1 MKNYLGIDAGVK
13 NIGFA
18 LTNENYEVL
27 SVGKKRAMGVLSFE
41 EAQSAKQRRLDRTA
55 RRRLQ
60 RRQYRVSLLQEIF
73 NDELMKID
81 ANFLR
86 RLHEND
92 LLQEHRSGN
101 LGKDNVVKEFSL
113 FNDKSYNDKKFYK
126 QYPTI
131 YHLRKALMQE
141 APNDIRLLYLA
152 VHHIIKYRGHFLLQ
166 DELENTDKLLD
177 ITPTFVRINELIRN
191 KNEEGEDIC
200 MHEFD
205 LTRIEELKDLI
216 IGRGEVFESLVEKKK
231 KLNEAKNKKGKVYIT
246 KADKK
251 DGAYEVLGAG
261 KNKFLTNI
269 ISIIFGAT
277 VNLTTLFG
285 AENYPKDEV
294 KKFNLSQELDEVEDM
309 KLLENDDFG
318 RELIYLCKE
327 VYNWYTI
334 NDLLKG
340 KEYLSDAMVDLYETH
355 KSDLKTLKKFIKTY
369 APDQYEKVFGK
380 YTVIEKKKPK
390 TMYGCYSQYIGGG
403 RYEGEKLGN
412 NGRIG
417 GTISQEDFGKE
428 LKKILESIID
438 ESAEEQKQAIIVRIE
453 NGEFMPKIV
462 SKNNS
467 TIPYQ
472 LNMIELKQ
480 ILIKAVKSGKYPFL
494 LESEIVKEKDGKEVK
509 WTNVQKIASLLSF
522 RIPYYVGPVKSYK
535 NDAKKSKNAWAVRNG
550 EGRITPW
557 SFDALINREKSS
569 EKFIDRMT
577 NNCTYLKKAK
587 SLAKNSVTFSKF
599 SCLNELNVI
608 KINGERIPV
617 DVKKKVFD
625 EVYMTG
631 NPTIKKIQTY
641 LVQVLG
647 YDKDIKLSGFDDA
660 LKANMNSYLTY
671 KRVLGDKVDKY
682 PEMIDDIIYYSTI
695 HTESK
700 MVESSIK
707 AKYSDKLT
715 ADEINKIKGF
725 RFSGWGSLSA
735 ELLKGYKCDKRIEC
749 DKGIKLCY
757 EGEYMNLID
766 IMYETNKNMQE
777 ILFDKEKCNFDEA
790 LKKYNEENEIVEN
803 NNVTIED
810 VEELYCSPS
819 VKRCIWQAFNLVK
832 DIVKQSKIIPD
843 RIFLESCRK
852 DDDNKTKT
860 KKRRDI
866 ILDLYNQN
874 KDLNED
880 KEKCKIDLDAC
891 DDMMLKSKKYY
902 LYFLQLG
909 KCAYSGRPIDLNNK
923 LSDYDIDHIIPQARV
938 KDDSFDNMVLV
949 ESKLNKEKSDTYP
962 LPSNLRQITLW
973 KSLVNAKLMSNEKYS
988 RLVRTTDITKEEQ
1001 DKFINRQLV
1010 ETNQTVKLLRDLLV
1024 RYFNGKTGQD
1034 YGQKIILS
1042 KASNVSDFR
1051 KDYGLTKSRDVN
1063 DFHHACDAYL
1073 NVVVGNILY
1082 QKFNIDVLYK
1092 DKDYYIGNN
1101 NSKTYNF
1108 RVVLNNAVKANDEK
1122 VLETINKEVDNND
1135 VRIVK
1140 WTRENKGELYKATLF
1155 DAKDNASYP
1164 ICQSKIV
1171 NGVEMHPKSDI
1182 SKYGGYK
1189 TSGTAYFLVVD
1200 SYDKKGKEKRSLED
1214 ISVYEDTMIKANK
1227 LSLNDIF
1234 EKRGLKN
1241 AELAKIK
1248 GLEKS
1253 KLKVGSL
1260 LEISM
1265 GSTKDKGKFKVT
1277 FAGISGSNLVFHN
1290 ANQLIVSKDINNYF
1304 KEIAIIVD
1312 KVNEMA
1318 KFIKETDANGNKIDK
1333 ELEKSK
1339 LTEMLIH
1346 KNELRKENREK
1357 NPIDPRVGIETEIVV
1372 LNKEKNM
1379 AIYEFFI
1386 EKLSHNPYKHVFT
1399 YSSLLDLLI
1408 RAKEDFASKN
1418 VYQQIVLLQHI
1429 MCAFQCNPDK
1439 VDVSA
1444 LEYVD
1449 KKGKETN
1456 GGKTLCSV
1464 VCNANTFM
1472 GYKVDY
1478 IRQSRS
1484 GLAETRIR
1492 ITK

>member
-1 MKNYLGIDAGVK
+1 MKNYLGIDLGVK

-18 LTNENYEVL
+18 LTNEYYEVV
-27 SVGKKRAMGVLSFE
+27 SVGKKRAIGVLSFE
-41 EAQSAKQRRLDRTA
+41 EAQTAKQRRLFRTV

-73 NDELMKID
+73 NDELMKKD
-81 ANFLR
+81 PNFLR

-101 LGKDNVVKEFSL
+101 SGKDNVVKEFSL

-131 YHLRKALMQE
+131 YHLRKALLQE

-152 VHHIIKYRGHFLLQ
+152 VHHIIKYRGHFLLP
-166 DELENTDKLLD
+166 DELESNDKLLD
-177 ITPTFVRINELIRN
+177 IKPTFESINDLIRQ
-191 KNEEGEDIC
+191 KNEEGEDVCIS
-200 MHEFD
+200 EFD
-205 LTRIEELKDLI
+205 LSRLNELKDLI
-216 IGRGEVFESLVEKKK
+216 VGRGEAYESLVEKKK
-231 KLNEAKNKKGKVYIT
+231 KEYEEKKKKGKVYIT

-251 DGAYEVLGAG
+251 DKANEVLGA
-261 KNKFLTNI
+261 KDKFLKNI

-309 KLLENDDFG
+309 KLLENDHFG

-327 VYNWYTI
+327 VYNWYII

-340 KEYLSDAMVDLYETH
+340 KEYLSDAMIDLYETH

-369 APDQYEKVFGK
+369 APDKYEQVFGE
-380 YTVIEKKKPK
+380 YTVIEKGKPK
-390 TMYGCYSQYIGGG
+390 AAYGCYSKYIGGG
-403 RYEGEKLGN
+403 TYEGEKLGN

-417 GTISQEDFGKE
+417 DTISQEDFGKE
-428 LKKILESIID
+428 LKKILENIKD
-438 ESAEEQKQAIIVRIE
+438 ESAEELKQSIIVRIDS
-453 NGEFMPKIV
+453 GEFMPKIV

-472 LNMIELKQ
+472 LNMIELKK
-480 ILIKAVKSGKYPFL
+480 ILVNAVKSEKYPFL
-494 LESEIVKEKDGKEVK
+494 LDSEIVKDKDGKEEK
-509 WTNVQKIASLLSF
+509 WTNVKKIASLLSF
-522 RIPYYVGPVKSYK
+522 RIPYYVGPVKDYK
-535 NDAKKSKNAWAVRNG
+535 NDPKKSKNAWAVRHKNM

-557 SFDALINREKSS
+557 SFDVLIDKEGSNK
-569 EKFIDRMT
+569 KFIDRMT

-587 SLAKNSVTFSKF
+587 SLAKNSVLFSKF
-599 SCLNELNVI
+599 NCLNELNVI
-608 KINGERIPV
+608 KINGERMPV

-631 NPTIKKIQTY
+631 NPTVKKIQTY

-671 KRVLGDKVDKY
+671 KRVLGDKVDEH

-700 MVESSIK
+700 MVASSIK

-715 ADEINKIKGF
+715 QQEIDKIKGF

-735 ELLKGYKCDKRIEC
+735 ELLKGYKYDGIE
-749 DKGIKLCY
+749 LCY
-757 EGEYMNLID
+757 DGEYMNLID
-766 IMYETNKNMQE
+766 IMYETDKNLQE
-777 ILFDKEKCNFDEA
+777 ILFDKEKCNFEEA
-790 LKKYNEENEIVEN
+790 LKKYNDENGIIEN
-803 NNVTIED
+803 DNITIED
-810 VEELYCSPS
+810 IDELYCSPS
-819 VKRCIWQAFNLVK
+819 VKRCIWQAFNLIK

-852 DDDNKTKT
+852 DDDKKEKT

-874 KDLNED
+874 KELKDD
-880 KEKCKIDLDAC
+880 KEQCKKDLENC

-909 KCAYSGRPIDLNNK
+909 KCAYSGRPIDLKNR
-923 LSDYDIDHIIPQARV
+923 LSDYDIDHIIPQAKV

-949 ESKLNKEKSDTYP
+949 ESRLNKEKSDNYP
-962 LPSNLRQITLW
+962 LPSNLRQEVLW

-988 RLVRTTDITKEEQ
+988 RLIRTKDITKEEQ
-1001 DKFINRQLV
+1001 EKFINRQLV

-1024 RYFNGKTGQD
+1024 RYFKGKTGED
-1034 YGQKIILS
+1034 YSQKIILS

-1101 NSKTYNF
+1101 NTKTYNF
-1108 RVVLNNAVKANDEK
+1108 RVALNNAVKANDK
-1122 VLETINKEVDNND
+1122 MLLKTINKEVDNND

-1140 WTRENKGELYKATLF
+1140 WTRENKGELYKATLYN
-1155 DAKDNASYP
+1155 ANDNASYP

-1189 TSGTAYFLVVD
+1189 TSRTAYFLVVD
-1200 SYDKKGKEKRSLED
+1200 SYDKKGKEKRSIEE

-1227 LSLNDIF
+1227 LTFKEIF

-1248 GLEKS
+1248 GLDNS

-1265 GSTKDKGKFKVT
+1265 GSTDDKGKFKVT
-1277 FAGISGSNLVFHN
+1277 FAGANKKNLMFHN

-1304 KEIAIIVD
+1304 KEIDIIVD

-1318 KFIKETDANGNKIDK
+1318 KFIKETDDDGNKIDK

-1339 LTEMLIH
+1339 LTERLIH
-1346 KNELRKENREK
+1346 KNELRIEERKK
-1357 NPIDPRVGIETEIVV
+1357 NPMKDYRVGIETEIVV
-1372 LNKEKNM
+1372 LDKNKNM
-1379 AIYEFFI
+1379 ENYEFFI
-1386 EKLSHNPYKHVFT
+1386 EKLSRNPYRHLFS
-1399 YSSLLDLLI
+1399 YSCLLKFLI
-1408 RAKEDFASKN
+1408 KAKQDFESKN
-1418 VYQQIVLLQHI
+1418 IYQQIVLLQHI
-1429 MCAFQCNPDK
+1429 ICAFQCNPDK

-1449 KKGKETN
+1449 NKGKETKGREN
-1456 GGKTLCSV
+1456 LCSGS
-1464 VCNANTFM
+1464 CNANTFM
-1472 GYKVDY
+1472 KLKVDY

>member
-1 MKNYLGIDAGVK
+1 MKSYLGIDLGVK

-18 LTNENYEVL
+18 LTNEDYEVV
-27 SVGKKRAMGVLSFE
+27 SVGKKRAMGVLSFD
-41 EAQSAKQRRLDRTA
+41 EAQTAEQRRLYRTA

-73 NDELMKID
+73 NDEIMKKD
-81 ANFLR
+81 PNFLR

-101 LGKDNVVKEFSL
+101 LGKDTVVKEFSL
-113 FNDKSYNDKKFYK
+113 FNDKSYDDKKFYK

-131 YHLRKALMQE
+131 YHLRKALLQE

-152 VHHIIKYRGHFLLQ
+152 VHHIIKYRGHFLLP

-200 MHEFD
+200 IPEFD
-205 LTRIEELKDLI
+205 LTRIEEFKDLI
-216 IGRGEVFESLVEKKK
+216 IGRGEVYESLVEKKK

-251 DGAYEVLGAG
+251 DKANEVLGA
-261 KNKFLTNI
+261 KDKFLKNVI
-269 ISIIFGAT
+269 GIIFGAT

-285 AENYPKDEV
+285 KEKYPKDEV
-294 KKFNLSQELDEVEDM
+294 KKFNISQELDEVEDM
-309 KLLENDDFG
+309 KLLENDEFG
-318 RELIYLCKE
+318 RGLIYLCKE
-327 VYNWYTI
+327 VYNWYII

-340 KEYLSDAMVDLYETH
+340 KEYLSDAMVNLYETH
-355 KSDLKTLKKFIKTY
+355 KSDLKVLKKFIKTY
-369 APDQYEKVFGK
+369 APDKYEKVFGE
-380 YTVIEKKKPK
+380 YTVIEKGKPK
-390 TMYGCYSQYIGGG
+390 AMYGCYSKYIGGG

-428 LKKILESIID
+428 MKAILKDIKDERAEELKQSII
-438 ESAEEQKQAIIVRIE
+438 ARIDS
-453 NGEFMPKIV
+453 GEFMPKIV

-472 LNMIELKQ
+472 LNMIELKK
-480 ILIKAVKSGKYPFL
+480 ILINAVKSGKYPFF
-494 LESEIVKEKDGKEVK
+494 LESEIVKDKDGKEVK

-522 RIPYYVGPVKSYK
+522 RIPYYVGPVKDYR
-535 NDAKKSKNAWAVRNG
+535 NNPKKSKNAWAVRNG

-557 SFDALINREKSS
+557 SFDVLIDKEGSNKQ
-569 EKFIDRMT
+569 FIDRMT

-587 SLAKNSVTFSKF
+587 SLAKNSVLFSKF
-599 SCLNELNVI
+599 NCLNELNVI
-608 KINGERIPV
+608 KINGERMPV
-617 DVKKKVFD
+617 DVKKKVFND
-625 EVYMTG
+625 VYMTG
-631 NPTIKKIQTY
+631 NPTVKKIQTY

-671 KRVLGDKVDKY
+671 KRVLGDKVDEH

-700 MVESSIK
+700 MVASSIK
-707 AKYSDKLT
+707 AKYSNILT
-715 ADEINKIKGF
+715 QQEIDRIKGF

-735 ELLKGYKCDKRIEC
+735 ELLKGYKYDGIE
-749 DKGIKLCY
+749 LCY
-757 EGEYMNLID
+757 DGEYMNLID
-766 IMYETNKNMQE
+766 IMYETDKNLQE
-777 ILFDKEKCNFDEA
+777 ILFDKERCNFDEA
-790 LKKYNEENEIVEN
+790 LKKYNEENGIVEN
-803 NNVTIED
+803 DNITIEYIN
-810 VEELYCSPS
+810 ELYCSPS
-819 VKRCIWQAFNLVK
+819 VKRCIWQAFNLIK

-852 DDDNKTKT
+852 DDDKKEKT

-866 ILDLYNQN
+866 ILELYNQT
-874 KDLNED
+874 KELKED
-880 KEKCKIDLDAC
+880 KEQCKKDLENC
-891 DDMMLKSKKYY
+891 NDMMLKSKKYY

-909 KCAYSGRPIDLNNK
+909 KCAYSGKTIDLKNG

-949 ESKLNKEKSDTYP
+949 EGKLNKEKSDTYP
-962 LPSNLRQITLW
+962 LPSHLRQETLW

-988 RLVRTTDITKEEQ
+988 RLVRTKDITKEEQ
-1001 DKFINRQLV
+1001 EKFINRQLV

-1024 RYFNGKTGQD
+1024 RYFRGKTGED
-1034 YGQKIILS
+1034 YSQKIILS

-1101 NSKTYNF
+1101 NTKTYNF
-1108 RVVLNNAVKANDEK
+1108 RVALNNAVKANDK
-1122 VLETINKEVDNND
+1122 KLLETINKEVDNND

-1171 NGVEMHPKSDI
+1171 NGVEMNPKSDI

-1200 SYDKKGKEKRSLED
+1200 SYDKKGKEKRSIED
-1214 ISVYEDTMIKANK
+1214 ISVYEDTLIKANK
-1227 LSLNDIF
+1227 LSLKEIF

-1248 GLEKS
+1248 GLDNS
-1253 KLKVGSL
+1253 KLKIGSL
-1260 LEISM
+1260 LEIST
-1265 GSTKDKGKFKVT
+1265 GSTNDKGKFKVT
-1277 FAGISGSNLVFHN
+1277 FAGKSGSDLIFHI

-1318 KFIKETDANGNKIDK
+1318 KFIKETDDDGNKIDK
-1333 ELEKSK
+1333 ELEKN
-1339 LTEMLIH
+1339 TIAEFLIH
-1346 KNELRKENREK
+1346 KNELRREDRKK
-1357 NPIDPRVGIETEIVV
+1357 NPVKEFRVGIETEIVV
-1372 LNKEKNM
+1372 LTKEKNM
-1379 AIYEFFI
+1379 EIYEFFM
-1386 EKLSHNPYKHVFT
+1386 EKLSRNPYKHVFT
-1399 YSSLLDLLI
+1399 YSSLLDILV

-1418 VYQQIVLLQHI
+1418 IYQQIVLLQHI
-1429 MCAFQCNPDK
+1429 ICAFQCNPNK

-1449 KKGKETN
+1449 NKGKEKK
-1456 GGKTLCSV
+1456 GGENLCSGS
-1464 VCNANTFM
+1464 CNANTFM
-1472 GYKVDY
+1472 KLKVDY

>member
-1 MKNYLGIDAGVK
+1 MKNYLGIDLGVK

-18 LTNENYEVL
+18 LTNEDYEVV

-41 EAQSAKQRRLDRTA
+41 EAKTAADRRGFRTA

-73 NDELMKID
+73 NDEIMKKD
-81 ANFLR
+81 PNFLR

-101 LGKDNVVKEFSL
+101 LGKDTVVKEFSL

-131 YHLRKALMQE
+131 YHLRKALLQE
-141 APNDIRLLYLA
+141 APNDIRLFYLA
-152 VHHIIKYRGHFLLQ
+152 VHHIIKYRGHFLLP
-166 DELENTDKLLD
+166 DELESNDKLLD
-177 ITPTFVRINELIRN
+177 IKPTFESINDLIRQ
-191 KNEEGEDIC
+191 KNEEGEDVCIP
-200 MHEFD
+200 EFD
-205 LTRIEELKDLI
+205 LSRLDELKDLI
-216 IGRGEVFESLVEKKK
+216 VGRGEVYETLVEKKK
-231 KLNEAKNKKGKVYIT
+231 KEYEEKKKKGKVYIT

-251 DGAYEVLGAG
+251 DKANEVLGA
-261 KNKFLTNI
+261 KDKFLKNVI
-269 ISIIFGAT
+269 GIIFGAT

-285 AENYPKDEV
+285 KEKYPKDEV
-294 KKFNLSQELDEVEDM
+294 KTFNLSQELDEVEDM
-309 KLLENDDFG
+309 KLLENDEFG
-318 RELIYLCKE
+318 RGLIYLCKE
-327 VYNWYTI
+327 VYNWYII

-340 KEYLSDAMVDLYETH
+340 KKYLSDAMVNLYETH
-355 KSDLKTLKKFIKTY
+355 KSDLKVLKTFIKTY
-369 APDQYEKVFGK
+369 APDKYEKVFGE
-380 YTVIEKKKPK
+380 YTVIEKGKPK
-390 TMYGCYSQYIGGG
+390 AVYGCYSKYIGGG

-428 LKKILESIID
+428 LKKILENIKD
-438 ESAEEQKQAIIVRIE
+438 ESAEELKQSIIVRIDS
-453 NGEFMPKIV
+453 GEFMPKIV

-480 ILIKAVKSGKYPFL
+480 ILVNAVKSGKYPFL
-494 LESEIVKEKDGKEVK
+494 LESETVKDKDGKEVK

-522 RIPYYVGPVKSYK
+522 RIPYYVGPVKNYK
-535 NDAKKSKNAWAVRNG
+535 DDAKRSKNAWAVRNG

-557 SFDALINREKSS
+557 SFDVLIDKEGSNK
-569 EKFIDRMT
+569 KFIDRMT

-587 SLAKNSVTFSKF
+587 SLAKNSVLFSKF
-599 SCLNELNVI
+599 NCLNELNVI
-608 KINGERIPV
+608 KINGERMPV
-617 DVKKKVFD
+617 DVKKKVFN
-625 EVYMTG
+625 EVYMIG
-631 NPTIKKIQTY
+631 NPTVKKIQTY

-671 KRVLGDKVDKY
+671 KRVLGDKVDEY

-700 MVESSIK
+700 MVASSIK
-707 AKYSDKLT
+707 AKYSNKLT
-715 ADEINKIKGF
+715 QQEIDKIKGF

-735 ELLKGYKCDKRIEC
+735 ELLKGYKYD
-749 DKGIKLCY
+749 GIKLCY
-757 EGEYMNLID
+757 DGEYMNLID
-766 IMYETNKNMQE
+766 IMYETDKNLQE
-777 ILFDKEKCNFDEA
+777 ILFDKEKCNFEEA
-790 LKKYNEENEIVEN
+790 LKKYNDENGIVEN
-803 NNVTIED
+803 NNITIED
-810 VEELYCSPS
+810 IDELYCSPS
-819 VKRCIWQAFNLVK
+819 VKRCIWQAFNLIK

-852 DDDNKTKT
+852 DDDKKEKT

-874 KDLNED
+874 KELKED
-880 KEKCKIDLDAC
+880 KEKCKKDLENC
-891 DDMMLKSKKYY
+891 NDMVLKSKKYY

-909 KCAYSGRPIDLNNK
+909 KCAYSGRPINLNN
-923 LSDYDIDHIIPQARV
+923 LSDYDIDHIIPQAKV

-949 ESKLNKEKSDTYP
+949 EGKLNKEKSDTYP
-962 LPSNLRQITLW
+962 LPSSLRQDALW

-988 RLVRTTDITKEEQ
+988 RLIRTKDITKEEQ
-1001 DKFINRQLV
+1001 EKFINRQLV

-1024 RYFNGKTGQD
+1024 RYFKGKTGED
-1034 YGQKIILS
+1034 YSQKIVLS

-1101 NSKTYNF
+1101 NTKTYNF
-1108 RVVLNNAVKANDEK
+1108 RVALNNAVKANDKK
-1122 VLETINKEVDNND
+1122 VLKTINKEVDNND

-1200 SYDKKGKEKRSLED
+1200 SYDKKGKEIRSIED

-1227 LSLNDIF
+1227 LTFKEIF

-1248 GLEKS
+1248 GLNNS
-1253 KLKVGSL
+1253 KLKIGSL
-1260 LEISM
+1260 LEIFM
-1265 GSTKDKGKFKVT
+1265 GSAKDKGKFRVT

-1290 ANQLIVSKDINNYF
+1290 ANQLTVSKEINNYF

-1318 KFIKETDANGNKIDK
+1318 KFIKETDDDGNKINK
-1333 ELEKSK
+1333 ELEKN
-1339 LTEMLIH
+1339 TIAEFLIH
-1346 KNELRKENREK
+1346 KNELRGEDRKKNHVKEF
-1357 NPIDPRVGIETEIVV
+1357 RVGIETEIVV
-1372 LNKEKNM
+1372 LTKEKNM
-1379 AIYEFFI
+1379 EIYEFFI
-1386 EKLSHNPYKHVFT
+1386 EKLSRNPYKHVFT
-1399 YSSLLDLLI
+1399 YSSLLDILV

-1418 VYQQIVLLQHI
+1418 IYQQIVLLQHI
-1429 MCAFQCNPDK
+1429 ICAFQCNPRL
-1439 VDVSA
+1439 VDVSD
-1444 LEYVD
+1444 LSYID
-1449 KKGKETN
+1449 NGKEVS
-1456 GGKTLCSV
+1456 GGKNLGCVKKNS
-1464 VCNANTFM
+1464 NTVM
-1472 GYKVDY
+1472 AMNVDY